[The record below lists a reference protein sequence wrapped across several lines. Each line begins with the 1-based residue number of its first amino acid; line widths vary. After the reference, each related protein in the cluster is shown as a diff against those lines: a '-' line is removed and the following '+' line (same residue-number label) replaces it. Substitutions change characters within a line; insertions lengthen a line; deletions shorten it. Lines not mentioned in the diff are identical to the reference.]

1 MARALLFGEEDAVRR
16 FVDRVNGR
24 ITNWGPSQAIGVT
37 LDGEL
42 VCGVVYNN
50 YRRFDLDMHVSAI
63 SPRWA
68 SRRIVGTL
76 LAYPFVGLGCVRVTA
91 TIAATNDRARKLLR
105 QLGFHSEGFHPM
117 AWEGREDALSYGMLR
132 SDAARWI
139 GALRGTDG
147 QRQSEHAA
155 AA

>member
-1 MARALLFGEEDAVRR
+1 MIRAPLYGEDERVRQ
-16 FVDRVNGR
+16 FVAGINRRAPDF
-24 ITNWGPSQAIGVT
+24 GPSSAIGVT
-37 LDGEL
+37 LDDEL

-50 YRRFDLDMHVSAI
+50 YRRFDLDMHVSAT
-63 SPRWA
+63 SPKWA
-68 SRRIVGTL
+68 SRKIVGTL
-76 LAYPFVGLGCVRVTA
+76 LAYPFVQLGCVRATA

-105 QLGFHSEGFHPM
+105 QLGFHCEGFHPM

-132 SDAARWI
+132 SDAARWVE
-139 GALRGTDG
+139 ALRGMDG

>member
-1 MARALLFGEEDAVRR
+1 MSLGLLYGEDDRVRR
-16 FVDRVNGR
+16 FVAGLNNRTPDF
-24 ITNWGPSQAIGVT
+24 GPSAAIGVT

-50 YRRFDLDMHVSAI
+50 YRRFDLDMHVSA
-63 SPRWA
+63 SNPKWA

-105 QLGFHSEGFHPM
+105 QLGFHSEGFHPL

-139 GALRGTDG
+139 GALRGEDG
-147 QRQSEHAA
+147 QVEPEHAA